1 MSIEIKRIYD
11 PVEAGD
17 GKRILVDRLWPRGM
31 TKERAA
37 LYCWMKDIAPSQAL
51 RVWFG
56 HDPEKF
62 DEFARRYTEEIDTDL
77 TKQKAASQLLEIGR
91 SERLTL
97 LYAARDT
104 SINHALIIMNYLQK
118 KLADGSQTGECS
130 RTDGA
135 KP

>member
-1 MSIEIKRIYD
+1 
-11 PVEAGD
+11 
-17 GKRILVDRLWPRGM
+17 M

-62 DEFARRYTEEIDTDL
+62 DEFTRRYTEEIDTDL

-118 KLADGSQTGECS
+118 KLADGSQTG
-130 RTDGA
+130 
-135 KP
+135 